1 MTSILRRIVLIIKS
15 WLHSLMASAEDPRQE
30 FASAYRRQQ
39 ELLGKVRQAQANVAT
54 SGNQLNARIAD
65 SQRSLAGLQGRARQA
80 LVDDQEKLARF
91 AIQMRLGAET
101 EMHAL
106 ERQQGELAQEEQVLE
121 MIEHRLTSQ
130 MQLFAARQ
138 EVLQARYS
146 TAEAQVSV
154 QEAMGGVSEEL
165 AGLGDALEKAEER
178 TERMQ
183 ARASAIDELVELGVL
198 NLPGG
203 SVDDTPALM
212 PAGPADESLIE
223 EQLVDLRQ
231 QIGTEPGDI
240 TPSEGR

>member
-1 MTSILRRIVLIIKS
+1 MTSVVRRIVLIIKI
-15 WLHSLMASAEDPRQE
+15 WLHALMASAQDPREE
-30 FASAYRRQQ
+30 FALAHRRQQ
-39 ELLGKVRQAQANVAT
+39 ELLGKVRQAKVNVTT
-54 SGNQLNARIAD
+54 SRNQLRSRIAD
-65 SQRSLAGLQGRARQA
+65 SENNVAELQGRARRA
-80 LVDDQEKLARF
+80 LVDGQGDPARF
-91 AIQMRLGAET
+91 ALQMRLGTET
-101 EMHAL
+101 ELRDL
-106 ERQQGELAQEEQVLE
+106 EHQQGELAHEEQVLQ
-121 MIEHRLTSQ
+121 MIEHRLEAQ
-130 MQLFAARQ
+130 MQVFATRQ

-146 TAEAQVSV
+146 TAEAQVRV

-212 PAGPADESLIE
+212 PAGPAAESLIE

-240 TPSEGR
+240 TPSAGR